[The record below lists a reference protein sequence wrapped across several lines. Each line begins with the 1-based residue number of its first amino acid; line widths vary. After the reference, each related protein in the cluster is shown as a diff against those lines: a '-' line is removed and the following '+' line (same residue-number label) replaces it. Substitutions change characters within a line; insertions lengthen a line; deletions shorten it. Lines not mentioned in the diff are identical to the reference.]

1 LLGAL
6 PLVILTPPFQV
17 PDEHQ
22 HFFRA
27 YQLSE
32 GRARSIVTD
41 GKAGDMLPS
50 SLPEL
55 ATSFLERLDFHIPR
69 FVTEQPLKAELGA
82 RFNRPLDPDRREF
95 VDFTGAAFY
104 SPLPYLPEVAAI
116 GVGRL
121 IGAGPLAMFYMAR
134 LANAITTVLLLAWA
148 IRLMPAGQRVALLI
162 ALLPMAVFLYGSLSP
177 DSPVIAATF
186 LFTALM
192 TRGCLLGRWTAGEV
206 VTSIASALVFCM
218 LKPVYAPLLLLGL
231 PAAFRRE
238 NRKHALA
245 VVALVCGTALGATA
259 LWLTYAS
266 SAQVLPK
273 PGTNVAEQ
281 LAFITGSPSGYARFL
296 YWTLLRRWPDYYDQ
310 TIGLLG
316 WLNVRL
322 PEFAYLLPL
331 AGLVFSIPA
340 QCSQGQRL
348 PHHAVAWIGLLVGVS
363 ALLVLTA
370 LYLFWTPVGLDD
382 VKGVQGRY
390 FIPLMAPLA
399 VGFGSLFQVR
409 TAPRVAELTMFALAL
424 VIAVLMLTTQLTIVS
439 AYARIG

>member
-1 LLGAL
+1 MRAPGEVHHTGGKRLILGEPDNSSSERLLGVCDAL
-6 PLVILTPPFQV
+6 
-17 PDEHQ
+17 D
-22 HFFRA
+22 RA
-27 YQLSE
+27 GFE
-32 GRARSIVTD
+32 TVRSTNI
-41 GKAGDMLPS
+41 
-50 SLPEL
+50 
-55 ATSFLERLDFHIPR
+55 RLDIW
-69 FVTEQPLKAELGA
+69 TK
-82 RFNRPLDPDRREF
+82 
-95 VDFTGAAFY
+95 
-104 SPLPYLPEVAAI
+104 
-116 GVGRL
+116 L
-121 IGAGPLAMFYMAR
+121 IGNLSFNPIAALTGYLMNEIVADEQ
-134 LANAITTVLLLAWA
+134 VLDV
-148 IRLMPAGQRVALLI
+148 IRA
-162 ALLPMAVFLYGSLSP
+162 MAVFLYGSLSP

-348 PHHAVAWIGLLVGVS
+348 PHHG
-363 ALLVLTA
+363 
-370 LYLFWTPVGLDD
+370 
-382 VKGVQGRY
+382 
-390 FIPLMAPLA
+390 
-399 VGFGSLFQVR
+399 GS
-409 TAPRVAELTMFALAL
+409 
-424 VIAVLMLTTQLTIVS
+424 
-439 AYARIG
+439 